1 MAEKFLNYSGLTYLV
16 TKIKALI
23 PDISS
28 VDVESASAIQLSDT
42 YELKGNKTTTIS
54 SSSTDLEYPS
64 ARAVYNAIPSS
75 INGLTS
81 GTAYGG
87 NITIK
92 NQSNTACPTISAA
105 GSNNNNSVELSNTTL
120 SHKVNGSTYNLTL
133 PNKNGTLAVTS
144 EIPDVSTK
152 LDNPGAGTAGQVL
165 TYTSSGAAWAT
176 PTSGT
181 VNSVTLNG
189 TTYLPDGAGDVDL
202 GAISGGSS
210 KLIIDTTTLTNNA
223 EYDDHYWNTWMVPI
237 PMHNSNNKYFI
248 YELTNARP
256 SARIIIDDT
265 TDVSAD
271 DIGNQFY
278 VLIRNTSTNYEELDE
293 WISIATNDAIAYP
306 DFDSQITM
314 VDATNYKT
322 FSIELGFIITNAGE
336 YSVEYVM
343 TRSEM
348 LVN

>member
-54 SSSTDLEYPS
+54 SSSTDLQYPS

-87 NITIK
+87 NLTIK
-92 NQSNTACPTISAA
+92 NQSNTACPTISAT

-120 SHKVNGSTYNLTL
+120 AHKVNGSTYTLTL

-144 EIPDVSTK
+144 EIPDISTK
-152 LDNPGAGTAGQVL
+152 LDNPGTGTIGQVL

-189 TTYLPDGAGDVDL
+189 TTYLPDSVGDVDL
-202 GAISGGSS
+202 GTISGGSS
-210 KLIIDTTTLTNNA
+210 KLNVQTLNTSGTTSTSASFYVNMGYHNMYYKANYNNNPTTIYLTCSTEEQEELIYEPGNELFVFINNS
-223 EYDDHYWNTWMVPI
+223 
-237 PMHNSNNKYFI
+237 SNNESSTTVILNLDANGFV
-248 YELTNARP
+248 P
-256 SARIIIDDT
+256 SQNNITLDPGQAIEYGFLLINN
-265 TDVSAD
+265 
-271 DIGNQFY
+271 GNVVVTHSEILNDY
-278 VLIRNTSTNYEELDE
+278 IAEEPE
-293 WISIATNDAIAYP
+293 
-306 DFDSQITM
+306 
-314 VDATNYKT
+314 
-322 FSIELGFIITNAGE
+322 E
-336 YSVEYVM
+336 
-343 TRSEM
+343 
-348 LVN
+348 